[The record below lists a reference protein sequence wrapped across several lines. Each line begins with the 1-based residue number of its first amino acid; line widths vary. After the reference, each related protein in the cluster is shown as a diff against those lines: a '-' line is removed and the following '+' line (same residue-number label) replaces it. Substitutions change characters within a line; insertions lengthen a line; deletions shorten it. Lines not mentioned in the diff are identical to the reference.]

1 MGKGS
6 RQNRSITLGKG
17 LTLRVGYMGSCL
29 DVCAEPKLLDAS
41 GGEWILA
48 WRGFVFWD
56 VPCAAN
62 NDLRTGADKEW
73 ECLIKTKHCDGFR
86 TCWLLPSVLNV
97 KVMQFNREEV
107 NGGSSYDPLQVATCV
122 VI

>member
-17 LTLRVGYMGSCL
+17 STLRVGYMGSCL

-48 WRGFVFWD
+48 RRGLS
-56 VPCAAN
+56 
-62 NDLRTGADKEW
+62 DL
-73 ECLIKTKHCDGFR
+73 ECLLGCSLRSEQRFQNWSGQGMG
-86 TCWLLPSVLNV
+86 V
-97 KVMQFNREEV
+97 FN
-107 NGGSSYDPLQVATCV
+107 
-122 VI
+122 